1 MIQRKARSRSHSEFQ
16 IRAFALA
23 TDLLP
28 SEDMKSCFDPVV
40 DTIIEMVAKQVQD
53 VVEDGSPPV
62 EVCRRG
68 LPLPCFQLNQF
79 RTSYLLVVSEVP
91 HTSGSGSKSGA
102 MSMAGSVP

>member
-16 IRAFALA
+16 IRALALA

-62 EVCRRG
+62 EVCRRV
-68 LPLPCFQLNQF
+68 LPLPCSQLNHF
-79 RTSYLLVVSEVP
+79 RISYLLGGLGVP
-91 HTSGSGSKSGA
+91 HTSGSASKSGA
-102 MSMAGSVP
+102 MNMAGSDP